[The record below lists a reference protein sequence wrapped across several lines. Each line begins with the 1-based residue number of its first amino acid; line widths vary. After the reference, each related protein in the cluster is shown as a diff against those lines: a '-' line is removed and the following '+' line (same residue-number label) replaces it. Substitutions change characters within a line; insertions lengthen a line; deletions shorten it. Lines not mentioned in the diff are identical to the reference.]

1 MMPKNNNNKF
11 TITSLFALPVM
22 RIELDLDLE
31 KLTEFAFQMQNK
43 DKKGIQETNRGGWH
57 SDYIQEEKHEEFIRL
72 KKEINQYLQTYHSE
86 IFRGMKFKGNVIQ
99 KLVSMWTNI
108 NEKHHYNEWH
118 IHGYSTLSG
127 VYYIKHDG
135 SGENGDIV
143 FKHPNNLY
151 MSKMHW
157 PEGLIEKPNEV
168 TADVMNITP
177 TSNRLLIFPSWLEHK
192 AEMNLNDNDRIALSF
207 NAQPMLENHNG

>member
-1 MMPKNNNNKF
+1 MPKNNNNKF

-43 DKKGIQETNRGGWH
+43 DKRGTQHTNRGGWH
-57 SDYIQEEKHEEFIRL
+57 SNEIQEEKHEEFIRL
-72 KKEINQYLQTYHSE
+72 KDEINQYLLIYHAE
-86 IFRGMKFKGNVIQ
+86 VFRGMKFKGNVIQ

-143 FKHPNNLY
+143 FKHPNGTY
-151 MSKMHW
+151 MNIAHW
-157 PEGLIEKPNEV
+157 PPGLVETVNEV
-168 TADVMNITP
+168 SGEKINITP
-177 TSNRLLIFPSWLEHK
+177 SPNMLLIFPSWLEHK
-192 AEMNLNDNDRIALSF
+192 VEMNLKDDTRISLSF
-207 NAQPMLENHNG
+207 NSNPILEKNHNG